1 MKILA
6 FVAFHLLCIRN
17 VASLLL
23 PQSLKTTSNSR
34 HAARRNSRMVTQRLT
49 VVSEANLAV
58 APSLVGAA
66 QVSLN
71 AGPETALANPLVL
84 VIGLS
89 IGFTLGLLGGGGS
102 IIALPSLIYLFH
114 EPTNSAIAESFV
126 IVCIGSLA
134 GFLSK
139 AKSYINFAVLIP
151 FVICTMGSSFLTAK
165 AAGTVPEPIRLGL
178 FLAFAFVSALNMWSS
193 AAEKKSVVD
202 DSLSTHLDPSS
213 DQTESQP
220 TFPPAM
226 AAQATGIGVLT
237 SLIGAGGGFVIVP
250 ALTLLGRMPIKE
262 AVTSALLVICL
273 NSATAFCGNLAADV
287 PIHWALVVPFS
298 AATAAGALIGS
309 RQADKVDAN
318 TTKRLFSGMAFLLCG
333 YVFATK
339 AAPALASYFLAANQG
354 PETASL
360 VMISLVM

>member
-1 MKILA
+1 MLVA
-6 FVAFHLLCIRN
+6 FVAIHILCLHH
-17 VASLLL
+17 VASLVLH
-23 PQSLKTTSNSR
+23 QSLKSTSSSR
-34 HAARRNSRMVTQRLT
+34 HSARRNSRMVTRRPAILPVPDLVPDT
-49 VVSEANLAV
+49 SLVNVALSV
-58 APSLVGAA
+58 APVSAGIAA
-66 QVSLN
+66 TPV
-71 AGPETALANPLVL
+71 NPMVI

-114 EPTNSAIAESFV
+114 EPTNSAIAESLV

-139 AKSYINFAVLIP
+139 AKSSINFAVLIP
-151 FVICTMGSSFLTAK
+151 FVICTMGSSFATAK

-178 FLAFAFVSALNMWSS
+178 FLAFAFVSASNMWSS
-193 AAEKKSVVD
+193 AAEKPRLAANASQQAA
-202 DSLSTHLDPSS
+202 LDPNP
-213 DQTESQP
+213 DQTESQSS
-220 TFPPAM
+220 FPPAM

-262 AVTSALLVICL
+262 AVTCALLVICL

-298 AATAAGALIGS
+298 AATAAGAFLGS
-309 RQADKVDAN
+309 RQADNVDAN
-318 TTKRLFSGMAFLLCG
+318 TTKRLFSRMAFLFCG
-333 YVFATK
+333 YVLITK
-339 AAPALASYFLAANQG
+339 AAPALVSYFVAATANQG
-354 PETASL
+354 P
-360 VMISLVM
+360 